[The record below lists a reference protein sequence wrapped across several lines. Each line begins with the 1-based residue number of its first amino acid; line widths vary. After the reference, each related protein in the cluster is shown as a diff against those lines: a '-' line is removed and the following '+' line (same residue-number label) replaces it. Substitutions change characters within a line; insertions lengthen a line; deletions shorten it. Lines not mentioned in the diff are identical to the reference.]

1 MIINMPKERQ
11 TKGSKRY
18 NKTENN
24 PIIIRDEV
32 KFNSRDEVIDV
43 TQPSKILEMS
53 RAQEMQEKFENLDR
67 VIINESK
74 NSKYS
79 QES

>member
-11 TKGSKRY
+11 TKTSKRY

-43 TQPSKILEMS
+43 T
-53 RAQEMQEKFENLDR
+53 
-67 VIINESK
+67 
-74 NSKYS
+74 
-79 QES
+79 

>member
-1 MIINMPKERQ
+1 
-11 TKGSKRY
+11 
-18 NKTENN
+18 
-24 PIIIRDEV
+24 
-32 KFNSRDEVIDV
+32 
-43 TQPSKILEMS
+43 MS

>member
-1 MIINMPKERQ
+1 
-11 TKGSKRY
+11 
-18 NKTENN
+18 
-24 PIIIRDEV
+24 
-32 KFNSRDEVIDV
+32 
-43 TQPSKILEMS
+43 MS
-53 RAQEMQEKFENLDR
+53 RTQEMQEKFENLDR

>member
-1 MIINMPKERQ
+1 MIINMHKERQ
-11 TKGSKRY
+11 TKTSKRY